1 MAFRK
6 AISSDTAGELFGPE
20 RALPL
25 LRAAWPLAVGPR
37 LAERTD
43 VLSLE
48 GRTLIVRVPDA
59 RWRKILH
66 RLRRE
71 ILQRLAEIAGPWAP
85 RALGF
90 AEAASPLAPP
100 VEAAAP
106 LEPAGS
112 PIVAIAPPEVA
123 KSALA
128 IADVEVRSLFLAAA
142 GRYLARGRAR

>member
-1 MAFRK
+1 MALRK
-6 AISSDTAGELFGPE
+6 AISSDTAGDLFGPE

-25 LRAAWPLAVGPR
+25 LRAAWPLAVGLR
-37 LAERTD
+37 LAQRTE

-48 GRTLIVRVPDA
+48 GRTLIVRVPDG

-71 ILQRLAEIAGPWAP
+71 ILQRLGEAAGPWAP

-90 AEAASPLAPP
+90 AEAPAPLALPI
-100 VEAAAP
+100 EAADP
-106 LEPAGS
+106 PES
-112 PIVAIAPPEVA
+112 PGKRVAIVPPEVA
-123 KSALA
+123 KSAQA
-128 IADVEVRSLFLAAA
+128 IADVEVRSLFLEAA

>member
-1 MAFRK
+1 MAWRK
-6 AISSDTAGELFGPE
+6 AISPDTAGELFGRE

-37 LAERTD
+37 LAERTEL
-43 VLSLE
+43 LSLE

-71 ILQRLAEIAGPWAP
+71 ILQRLAETAGPWAP

-90 AEAASPLAPP
+90 TEAPSPPALP
-100 VEAAAP
+100 VEAAAAP
-106 LEPAGS
+106 ESAGDR
-112 PIVAIAPPEVA
+112 VAVAPPEVA
-123 KSALA
+123 KGALA
-128 IADVEVRSLFLAAA
+128 IADVEVRSLFLEAA

>member
-1 MAFRK
+1 MAWRK
-6 AISSDTAGELFGPE
+6 AISPDTAGELFGRE
-20 RALPL
+20 RTLPL

-37 LAERTD
+37 LAERTEL
-43 VLSLE
+43 LSLE

-71 ILQRLAEIAGPWAP
+71 ILQRLAETAGPWAP

-90 AEAASPLAPP
+90 AEAPSPPALP

-106 LEPAGS
+106 RESAGDR
-112 PIVAIAPPEVA
+112 VAVAPPEVA

-128 IADVEVRSLFLAAA
+128 IADVEVRSLFLEAA